1 MSEITVIGN
10 VAKPELRFTGQGK
23 PVFGFSLAQGHRK
36 KDQQGNWSDDGTTW
50 RKVTVWDQ
58 KGELL
63 AEHISQGDRV
73 IVTGQERMKEFDKQD
88 GSKGQSLELTA
99 REVGIVP
106 KAPKQDGGNNYNQ
119 QPAQSFPAP
128 TGFNQPPQQQND
140 PWATPGGNSGQV
152 EAPF

>member
-10 VAKPELRFTGQGK
+10 VAKPELRFTQAGK
-23 PVFGFSLAQGHRK
+23 PVFGFSLAQSHRK
-36 KDQQGNWSDDGTTW
+36 KDQSGQWQDDGTTW

-73 IVTGQERMKEFDKQD
+73 MVVGQERIREYDKQD
-88 GSKGQSLELTA
+88 GSKGQSLELNA
-99 REVGIVP
+99 RDVGIVP
-106 KAPKQDGGNNYNQ
+106 KMNNSNSGGY
-119 QPAQSFPAP
+119 
-128 TGFNQPPQQQND
+128 QQQSQSWGAEHQPTTPQSD
-140 PWATPGGNSGQV
+140 PWAASNGQV

>member
-23 PVFGFSLAQGHRK
+23 PVFGFSLAQSHRK
-36 KDQQGNWSDDGTTW
+36 KQGDQWIDDGTTW

-73 IVTGQERMKEFDKQD
+73 IVTGQERIKEFDKQD
-88 GSKGQSLELTA
+88 GGKGQSLELNA

-106 KAPKQDGGNNYNQ
+106 KRDNVGNNYQ
-119 QPAQSFPAP
+119 QQSSGQAWGAEHQQSQPAS
-128 TGFNQPPQQQND
+128 D
-140 PWATPGGNSGQV
+140 PWAQSGQTS
-152 EAPF
+152 APF

>member
-10 VAKPELRFTGQGK
+10 VAKPELRFTQSGT
-23 PVFGFSLAQGHRK
+23 PVFGFSLAQSHRK
-36 KDQQGNWSDDGTTW
+36 KDQQGNWCDDGTTW
-50 RKVTVWDQ
+50 RKVTVWDK

-73 IVTGQERMKEFDKQD
+73 MVVGQERIREYDKQD
-88 GSKGQSLELTA
+88 GSKGQSLELNA

-106 KAPKQDGGNNYNQ
+106 KLNQGGNNFQQQSNQ
-119 QPAQSFPAP
+119 SWGQEHAP
-128 TGFNQPPQQQND
+128 TAPQTD
-140 PWATPGGNSGQV
+140 PWAASNGQV